1 MSIFDEIHRMN
12 ESLNSRSD
20 MDSYE
25 IPDDAVFPSEI
36 ISERIGELED
46 SIKKPLDRQVEAI
59 ESIANS
65 AKIQSDI
72 AVKTSKKADIKGWI
86 AVFIS
91 FVGLFIEII
100 LNSPEISSFIL
111 DVVKL
116 LQNNFAK

>member
-1 MSIFDEIHRMN
+1 MSIFDEIHQMN

-72 AVKTSKKADIKGWI
+72 AVKTSKKADVKGWI
-86 AVFIS
+86 SVIIAFLA
-91 FVGLFIEII
+91 FLLELCGRLGLF
-100 LNSPEISSFIL
+100 
-111 DVVKL
+111 
-116 LQNNFAK
+116 